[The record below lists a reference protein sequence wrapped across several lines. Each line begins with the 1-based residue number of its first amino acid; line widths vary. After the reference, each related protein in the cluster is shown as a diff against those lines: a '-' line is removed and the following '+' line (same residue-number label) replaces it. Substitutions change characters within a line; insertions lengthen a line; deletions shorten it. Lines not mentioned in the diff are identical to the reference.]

1 MYYEF
6 NSFVKCDLIVKLC
19 RKIISIILLFYL
31 QVWPEH
37 TSAI

>member
-19 RKIISIILLFYL
+19 RKNYFYHPVIL
-31 QVWPEH
+31 PSGMARTH
-37 TSAI
+37 